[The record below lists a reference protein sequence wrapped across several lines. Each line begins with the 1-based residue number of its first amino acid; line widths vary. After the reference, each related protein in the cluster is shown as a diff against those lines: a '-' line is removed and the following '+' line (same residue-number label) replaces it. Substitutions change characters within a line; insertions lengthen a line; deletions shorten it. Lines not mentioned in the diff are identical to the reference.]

1 MKSEKKSKDYEEK
14 IKKKE
19 ENKNEKKN
27 VKKEENKKE
36 EKEKDKEKDN
46 NINNIIELKDN
57 ENEIIN
63 DADKEDEECNQEE
76 KIKRNKNKFK
86 NYDILE
92 FLYNVEE
99 EENFLRDSGETMHLG
114 FDMPKKYKKRLF
126 SFSKDSINSTREIEH
141 FPRNKFSFVKENL
154 NICGILEQ
162 KYDLNR
168 SMPNLNLKNNINLK
182 GK

>member
-1 MKSEKKSKDYEEK
+1 MKSEKKSKDYEDK

-36 EKEKDKEKDN
+36 EKDKEKDN

-76 KIKRNKNKFK
+76 KIKRNKNKLK

-126 SFSKDSINSTREIEH
+126 SFSKDSINSTRVIEH
-141 FPRNKFSFVKENL
+141 FPRNQFSF
-154 NICGILEQ
+154 
-162 KYDLNR
+162 
-168 SMPNLNLKNNINLK
+168 
-182 GK
+182 